1 MKRFLAVL
9 SFLIFAASFAH
20 ADTINLMPN
29 NNGGTISDVYTFSA
43 NSQYAPS
50 FGTGVG
56 LIVGEVWNSSFSTW
70 MEWEGFGGTT
80 VGNVTRFST
89 AYLYSSSFGNIGAF
103 NATWNAKTDVFSMFF
118 LSGGKRWH
126 LTATSGPGTY
136 YNYLPYGYTLTDGG
150 LTKAQITTVPE
161 PGTLGLMGTGLLW
174 VAGFARRR
182 FLS

>member
-9 SFLIFAASFAH
+9 ILIFAASFAH
-20 ADTINLMPN
+20 GNTINLLTN
-29 NNGGTISDVYTFSA
+29 SYGTISDIYTFPATSM
-43 NSQYAPS
+43 YAS
-50 FGTGVG
+50 TYGTGVG
-56 LIVGEVWNSSFSTW
+56 LVVGEVYNYSFSTYL
-70 MEWEGFGGTT
+70 EWEAYGGTT
-80 VGNVTRFST
+80 VGHVTRFSN
-89 AYLYSSSFGNIGAF
+89 AYLFSSSFGNIGAF

-118 LSGGKRWH
+118 LSGGKKWH
-126 LTATSGPGTY
+126 LTATSGPIANSYNEAPY
-136 YNYLPYGYTLTDGG
+136 YLFTEGG